1 MPADLS
7 PTDQLLALLG
17 LYMLYLPII
26 GVVVASILII
36 RTPKPRPPGAV
47 VEIWLRQY
55 MLFVIGLSYLFNF
68 VWHTAFAD
76 LSARMIGWENSPF
89 QIEVGTASLGFALV
103 GFLAVRGN
111 FQVRLAAVLATAAFL
126 WGAAVGHIVDL
137 IRTQNFSP
145 GNAGFVL
152 YLDILLPAIG
162 FLLLWLSHRHRASEA
177 VADSQ
182 VTMSAS
188 KAAS

>member
-1 MPADLS
+1 MISDLS

-17 LYMLYLPII
+17 LYMVYLPII
-26 GVVVASILII
+26 GVVVALILIV

-55 MLFVIGLSYLFNF
+55 MLFVIALSYLLNF

-111 FQVRLAAVLATAAFL
+111 FLVRLAAVLATAAFA

-137 IRTQNFSP
+137 VRAQNFAP

-152 YLDILLPAIG
+152 YLDILIPAIG
-162 FLLLWLSHRHRASEA
+162 FLLLWLSRRHPTRGGG
-177 VADSQ
+177 DLG
-182 VTMSAS
+182 VTLSARE
-188 KAAS
+188 AAS